1 MVSFGHIPN
10 DSQQSEQL
18 IASNNILNQ
27 RVSINQVTTDH
38 ELVEKSQY
46 FEMAL
51 QQGKLF
57 EYCTYKAENVDPSQ
71 VDLWKFIS
79 ATFHKDKNQKFIELL
94 GFNEQSVEAKLTEK
108 LNSTSQASNQS
119 IENNVNHDGATHELN
134 SHFDKSLNLNH
145 NENNLFEQF
154 TSSGLDNQISLS
166 PINLEFSNG

>member
-1 MVSFGHIPN
+1 
-10 DSQQSEQL
+10 
-18 IASNNILNQ
+18 
-27 RVSINQVTTDH
+27 VTTDQ

-51 QQGKLF
+51 QQGKLY

-108 LNSTSQASNQS
+108 LNSTSKASNQS
-119 IENNVNHDGATHELN
+119 GVENNLNDDSRELN
-134 SHFDKSLNLNH
+134 SHFNKSLNLNG
-145 NENNLFEQF
+145 NENHLFDQF
-154 TSSGLDNQISLS
+154 TSNADNQISLS
-166 PINLEFSNG
+166 PINLEFSNGNFF

>member
-1 MVSFGHIPN
+1 M
-10 DSQQSEQL
+10 
-18 IASNNILNQ
+18 
-27 RVSINQVTTDH
+27 TTDQ

-51 QQGKLF
+51 QQGKLY

-108 LNSTSQASNQS
+108 LNSTSKASNQS
-119 IENNVNHDGATHELN
+119 GVENNLNDDSRELN
-134 SHFDKSLNLNH
+134 SHFNKSLNLNG
-145 NENNLFEQF
+145 NENHLFDQF
-154 TSSGLDNQISLS
+154 TSNADNQISLS
-166 PINLEFSNG
+166 PINLEFSNGNFF